1 MATDVALKTS
11 PATAL
16 ESMRGRI
23 VDAQLGYP
31 GVLHIAI
38 LDSESR
44 VWRLVTQDAEW
55 TPKDPSELV
64 DRSVEGSE
72 LDASTA
78 ILRLELSDGG
88 VLEIR
93 PGARE
98 SETDP
103 PYWEILTPYK
113 QILEFGPGLHWQ
125 INEADRPKP
134 SPS

>member
-1 MATDVALKTS
+1 
-11 PATAL
+11 
-16 ESMRGRI
+16 MRGRI

-31 GVLHIAI
+31 EVLHIEIQDAQDRI
-38 LDSESR
+38 
-44 VWRLVTQDAEW
+44 WRLVTQDAEW
-55 TPKDPSELV
+55 APKDPNELV
-64 DRSVEGSE
+64 DRSVEDSE
-72 LDASTA
+72 LDANTA
-78 ILRLELSDGG
+78 ILQLKLSDGG

-98 SETDP
+98 SESDP
-103 PYWEILTPYK
+103 PYWEILTPFR